1 VALRHPRGPVIDP
14 RCEPDYGLPFGA
26 PMVFALSE
34 RDEQALA
41 DALRPGGTFCALLPP
56 GSAAA
61 ALAWAVARGPH
72 RPLVWITDG
81 PKTLDGFF
89 HDLQSLAGPH
99 APDLAFYPAWE
110 SLPGHGAPPPADL
123 LGDRLET
130 LQRLG
135 SRRPPMLVATC
146 VQALMQ
152 RTIAP
157 DLLRAQTLELATGRE
172 LDLAALAPELEAAG
186 FSFQTEVHQKGEV
199 AVRGGILDLWP
210 AVSAWPIRVELF
222 GSAIE
227 SMRAFDPATQKSQF
241 KVERLNLAPARED
254 PERLHG
260 TLFDHVPAGAA
271 WAWHERES
279 IAHHAALYE
288 EVIGEADGEA
298 GTLDFD
304 AVQAAVRRHGGPRV
318 ELVSAEERPGEAH
331 RLDFEPVDGTP
342 GLSGTAFQPDLLEE
356 QRRQFVQRLNERARA
371 GWQIHVRFGTTGAL
385 DRFREAYGPQLAP
398 AGAYHVEAGALAEG
412 FLCPPRR
419 VLVLAEEDFYG
430 RRKETR
436 GRYDLHA
443 PRPGPARKR
452 GERIADWNDLQPGD
466 FVVHVDHG
474 IGKYLGLYEI
484 EFNGQRQEVLTLEY
498 AEKARLYLPVAQT
511 HLLSRYVGVGKQRP
525 QLHTL
530 GGKRWQREKE
540 AAQQAVQ
547 DLAAQLLQTQAAR
560 DALPGHAFGT
570 DTPWQHEF
578 EAAFPYKET
587 PDQEQAIQD
596 VKRDMESARPMD
608 RLVCGDVGYGKT
620 EVAMRAAFK
629 AVMGGK
635 QVALLVP
642 TTVLAQQHYDTFCA
656 RMAAYP
662 VRIEMLTR
670 FQTRGEQ
677 ADIVQRVNAG
687 VVDIV
692 IGTHRLLQ
700 GDLVFKDLGLV
711 VVDEEQR
718 FGVTHKEHFKSV
730 RRMVDVLTLT
740 ATPIPRTLYMSL
752 TGAKDLSTIETPPL
766 ERLPVETIVAQNT
779 EETVREAVL
788 RELNREGQ
796 VFYLHN
802 RVRSIHHARDRLQHL
817 VPEARIEVAHG
828 QMNEHQLAAIMR
840 AFVRAEFD
848 VLMCTTIIES
858 GLDIPNV
865 NTILI
870 ERSDRFGL
878 AELYQLRGRV
888 GRYKRKAYAYFLLP
902 RHGQLFDQARKRIG
916 AIRRYSHLGAGFRL
930 ALRDLEIRGAG
941 NMLGAAQSGHIASVG
956 FDLYC
961 QLLKRTVAALKGEPL
976 PPVIDCE
983 LKLDFID
990 LSPLAAGAS
999 NAAVIPPGYVDDETL
1014 RLRLYRQIASAASI
1028 GELDHLERELVDRFG
1043 RAPAALTRL
1052 LVVARLRVAA
1062 SGQGVRKLEVEGDK
1076 VVMTRHQ
1083 DLYQP
1088 GGRFPRLKSAA
1099 PSAKLDELL
1108 RLVKHLP

>member
-1 VALRHPRGPVIDP
+1 
-14 RCEPDYGLPFGA
+14 
-26 PMVFALSE
+26 MVFALSE
-34 RDEQALA
+34 HDGQALA
-41 DALRPGGTFCALLPP
+41 DAFRPGGTFCALLPP

-61 ALAWAVARGPH
+61 ALAWAVADATRH
-72 RPLVWITDG
+72 PLVWITDG
-81 PKTLDGFF
+81 PKTLDAVFR
-89 HDLQSLAGPH
+89 DLQALAGSRSKE
-99 APDLAFYPAWE
+99 LAFYPAWE
-110 SLPGHGAPPPADL
+110 SLPGHGAPPHADL
-123 LGDRLET
+123 LGDRLDT
-130 LQRLG
+130 LQRLRG
-135 SRRPPMLVATC
+135 ERPPRIVATC

-152 RTIAP
+152 RTLAP
-157 DLLRAQTLELATGRE
+157 DRVREQTRELAAGRE
-172 LDLAALAPELEAAG
+172 VELASLARELEACG
-186 FSFQTEVHQKGEV
+186 FSFQPEVHQKGEA

-210 AVSAWPIRVELF
+210 TVSAWPIRVELF
-222 GSAIE
+222 GSVIE
-227 SMRAFDPATQKSQF
+227 SLRAFDPATQKSQF
-241 KVERLNLAPARED
+241 QVERVVLAPARED
-254 PERLHG
+254 PEQLAG
-260 TLFDHVPAGAA
+260 TFFDFVPAGAA

-279 IAHHAALYE
+279 IAHHAELYE
-288 EVIGEADGEA
+288 EVIDEAQA
-298 GTLDFD
+298 GAHTLGFD
-304 AVQAAVRRHGGPRV
+304 ATRAAVRQHGGAQM
-318 ELVSAEERPGEAH
+318 ELASAEARPGEAH
-331 RLDFEPVDGTP
+331 RLAFEPVEDTP
-342 GLSGTAFQPDLLEE
+342 ALSGAAFQPDLLDQ
-356 QRRQFVQRLNERARA
+356 QRRRFVQRLNERARA
-371 GWQIHVRFGTTGAL
+371 GWEIRLHFGTAGAL
-385 DRFREAYGPQLAP
+385 DRFREAYGPQLDPP
-398 AGAYHVEAGALAEG
+398 AAFHFDAGALAEG
-412 FLCPPRR
+412 FVYPPRKL
-419 VLVLAEEDFYG
+419 VVLAEEDFYG

-443 PRPGPARKR
+443 PRPGPQRKT

-466 FVVHVDHG
+466 YVVHVDHG
-474 IGKYLGLYEI
+474 IGKYLGLYEL
-484 EFNGQRQEVLTLEY
+484 EFNGQRQEVLTIEY
-498 AEKARLYLPVAQT
+498 AEKARLHLPVAQT
-511 HLLSRYVGVGKQRP
+511 HLLSRYVGVGKHRP
-525 QLHTL
+525 DLHTL
-530 GGKRWQREKE
+530 GGKRWQREKD
-540 AAQQAVQ
+540 AAQEAVQ

-560 DALPGHAFGT
+560 DALPGHAFGP

-587 PDQEQAIQD
+587 PDQEQAIHD
-596 VKRDMESARPMD
+596 VKRDMENPRPMD

-642 TTVLAQQHYDTFCA
+642 TTVLAQQHFDTFSA

-670 FQTRGEQ
+670 FQTRREQ
-677 ADIVQRVNAG
+677 ADIVQRVNDGA
-687 VVDIV
+687 VDIV
-692 IGTHRLLQ
+692 IGTHRLIQ
-700 GDLVFKDLGLV
+700 GDLVFKELGLV
-711 VVDEEQR
+711 IVDEEQR
-718 FGVTHKEHFKSV
+718 FGVTHKEHFKHV

-817 VPEARIEVAHG
+817 VPEARIEIAHG

-941 NMLGAAQSGHIASVG
+941 NMLGAAQSGHISSVG

-961 QLLKRTVAALKGEPL
+961 QLLKRTVAAMKGEPL
-976 PPVIDCE
+976 PPVIDCA

-990 LSPLAAGAS
+990 LSPLAANDQ
-999 NAAVIPPGYVDDETL
+999 NAAVIPTGYVDDETL
-1014 RLRLYRQIASAASI
+1014 RLRLYRQVASAASI
-1028 GELDHLERELVDRFG
+1028 AELDQLERELADRFG

-1052 LVVARLRVAA
+1052 FVVARLRVAA
-1062 SGQGVRKLEVEGDK
+1062 SLKDVRKLEVEDEK
-1076 VVMTRHQ
+1076 VVITRHD

-1088 GGRFPRLKSAA
+1088 GGRFPRLKSAS